1 MSNWGTLNHHHLPFY
16 SIETFIRAAK
26 NANKTLVICFSNFL
40 HFERTKNHR
49 MVKKDILNIKATQ
62 ITNCTSEI
70 YLIQQKPLLTQFSSL
85 KSRVWAWF
93 II

>member
-1 MSNWGTLNHHHLPFY
+1 M
-16 SIETFIRAAK
+16 I
-26 NANKTLVICFSNFL
+26 
-40 HFERTKNHR
+40 
-49 MVKKDILNIKATQ
+49 KKAILNIKATQ

-93 II
+93 IILALHGYHGEIAFK